1 MEGVASPNGDKKYC
15 WQSYL
20 QKIYLAGDIVSPS
33 FIVNIVYGFWCYYE
47 RDLKTALLP
56 PCSQLPFSFFKIISA
71 KNRNL
76 GEGQMKK

>member
-33 FIVNIVYGFWCYYE
+33 FIVNIVYGFWCCYVV
-47 RDLKTALLP
+47 ALSVCML
-56 PCSQLPFSFFKIISA
+56 A
-71 KNRNL
+71 
-76 GEGQMKK
+76 